1 MERKG
6 FVKLH
11 RQFLDW
17 EWYDDVPTKT
27 LFIHLLLTVN
37 FEEGKWQ
44 GRIVKRGSC
53 ITSLKK
59 LAEATKLSIR
69 QTRTALKHLEA
80 TQEITKIST
89 PKYTEIL
96 INNYDKYQQVTNKA
110 TNKRQTNDTLSDKQT
125 TTIKEYN
132 TTYYK
137 EEKKKKNSAATS
149 AASEGGESQPL
160 TTWDMQKELGVDA

>member
-27 LFIHLLLTVN
+27 LFVHLLLTVN
-37 FEEGKWQ
+37 FEEGNWH
-44 GRIVKRGSC
+44 GRIIKRGSR
-53 ITSLKK
+53 IVGVRK
-59 LAEATKLSIR
+59 LAKECGLSYQR
-69 QTRTALKHLEA
+69 TRTALINLQSTH
-80 TQEITKIST
+80 EITLTTTK
-89 PKYTEIL
+89 KFTEISV
-96 INNYDKYQQVTNKA
+96 NNYDKYQQVTQRA
-110 TNKRQTNDTLSDKQT
+110 TNKQRTNNAQANEQS